1 MRIYI
6 HKEGYK
12 ILAVGFLILL
22 VLNIIVN
29 IVWADIELV
38 RWAFIICSLI
48 LYVFL
53 LFFFRL
59 PVRTME
65 PDPGLIYAPADG
77 KVVVIEETMEN
88 EYFKDLRLQ
97 VSIFMSPFNMHS
109 NRYPV
114 SGRIKY
120 VGYHPG
126 ENLGIKYV
134 GYHPGENLVA
144 WHPKSSELNERS
156 TIVIETADGT
166 EILIRQIAGAV
177 ARRIVTYSKK
187 DQNVLQGEE
196 LGFIKFGSR
205 VDVFLPV
212 GTEVE
217 IPILQQVKA
226 NKTIIAKI

>member
-1 MRIYI
+1 MRIHI

-12 ILAVGFLILL
+12 ILVFGFMALLI
-22 VLNIIVN
+22 LNIIVN
-29 IVWADIELV
+29 VIWVDMELV
-38 RWAFIICSLI
+38 RWAFIICSFMFYI
-48 LYVFL
+48 FI

-59 PVRTME
+59 PARTMQ

-77 KVVVIEETMEN
+77 KVVVIEETLEN
-88 EYFKDLRLQ
+88 EYFKDMRLQ
-97 VSIFMSPFNMHS
+97 ISIFMSPFNMHS

-126 ENLGIKYV
+126 QNM
-134 GYHPGENLVA
+134 VA

-156 TIVIETADGT
+156 TIVIETKDGT
-166 EILIRQIAGAV
+166 EILIRQIAGAI
-177 ARRIVTYSKK
+177 ARRIVTYAKENQ
-187 DQNVLQGEE
+187 DVMQGDE

-205 VDVFLPV
+205 VDIFLPI

-226 NKTIIAKI
+226 NKSIIAKI

>member
-1 MRIYI
+1 MRIHI

-12 ILAVGFLILL
+12 ILAYTFIALLIL
-22 VLNIIVN
+22 NIAVN
-29 IVWADIELV
+29 LIWKDHELV
-38 RWAFIICSLI
+38 KWALIACSFMF
-48 LYVFL
+48 YVFL

-59 PVRTME
+59 PVRTLE
-65 PDPGLIYAPADG
+65 PDQGLIYAPADG

-114 SGRIKY
+114 SGHIKY
-120 VGYHPG
+120 VCYHAG
-126 ENLGIKYV
+126 KY
-134 GYHPGENLVA
+134 LVA

-156 TIVIETADGT
+156 TIVIERKDGT
-166 EILIRQIAGAV
+166 EIMIRQIAGAV
-177 ARRIVTYSKK
+177 ARRIVTYAKENQ
-187 DQNVLQGEE
+187 DVLQGDE

-217 IPILQQVKA
+217 VPILQHVKA
-226 NKTIIAKI
+226 NKSIIAKI

>member
-1 MRIYI
+1 MSIHI

-12 ILAVGFLILL
+12 ILGFGFLVLL
-22 VLNIIVN
+22 ILNIIVN
-29 IVWADIELV
+29 IIWADIELL
-38 RWAFIICSLI
+38 RWAFIICSLM

-59 PVRTME
+59 PARSLET
-65 PDPGLIYAPADG
+65 DPGIIYAPADG
-77 KVVVIEETMEN
+77 KVVVIEEIMEN
-88 EYFKDLRLQ
+88 EYFRDLRLQ

-114 SGRIKY
+114 SGRVKY
-120 VGYHPG
+120 VCYHHG
-126 ENLGIKYV
+126 QNM
-134 GYHPGENLVA
+134 VA

-156 TIVIETADGT
+156 TIVIETKDGI
-166 EILIRQIAGAV
+166 EIMVRQIAGAV
-177 ARRIVTYSKK
+177 ARRIVTYSKENQ
-187 DQNVLQGEE
+187 DVLQGGE

-205 VDVFLPV
+205 VDIFLPV

>member
-1 MRIYI
+1 MIIKRI

-12 ILAVGFLILL
+12 ILGFGLIALI
-22 VLNIIVN
+22 VLNIAVS
-29 IVWADIELV
+29 
-38 RWAFIICSLI
+38 IIWSDLSLLKWGFFVSSFL
-48 LYVFL
+48 LYVFI
-53 LFFFRL
+53 LFFFRFPARHL
-59 PVRTME
+59 E

-88 EYFKDLRLQ
+88 EYFKDMRLQ

-120 VGYHPG
+120 VKYHKG
-126 ENLGIKYV
+126 SNM
-134 GYHPGENLVA
+134 VA

-156 TIVIETADGT
+156 TVVIQIEDGT
-166 EILIRQIAGAV
+166 DILVRQVAGAV
-177 ARRIVTYSKK
+177 ARRIVTYSKENEDVK
-187 DQNVLQGEE
+187 QGSE

-226 NKTIIAKI
+226 NKSIIAKI

>member
-1 MRIYI
+1 MKIHI

-12 ILAVGFLILL
+12 ILGFGLIILL
-22 VLNIIVN
+22 ILNIIVN
-29 IVWADIELV
+29 IFWADSGIV
-38 RWAFIICSLI
+38 KWAFFICSFM
-48 LYVFL
+48 LYIFL

-59 PVRTME
+59 PTRVFE
-65 PDPGLIYAPADG
+65 ADPELIYAPADG

-88 EYFKDLRLQ
+88 EYFKDMRLQ

-114 SGRIKY
+114 SGRVKY
-120 VGYHPG
+120 VCYHSG
-126 ENLGIKYV
+126 QNM
-134 GYHPGENLVA
+134 VA

-156 TIVIETADGT
+156 TIVIKTGVGT
-166 EILIRQIAGAV
+166 EIMIRQIAGAV
-177 ARRIVTYSKK
+177 ARRIVTYSKENS
-187 DQNVLQGEE
+187 DVLQGDE

-205 VDVFLPV
+205 VDLFLPV

-226 NKTIIAKI
+226 NKSIIAKI

>member
-1 MRIYI
+1 MSI

-12 ILAVGFLILL
+12 ILAFGFVSLLIINVIIYFILADNELL
-22 VLNIIVN
+22 
-29 IVWADIELV
+29 
-38 RWAFIICSLI
+38 RWAFIICSLM

-53 LFFFRL
+53 LFFFRWPERVL
-59 PVRTME
+59 E
-65 PDPGLIYAPADG
+65 PDHGLVYAPADG
-77 KVVVIEETMEN
+77 KVVVIEETEEK
-88 EYFKDLRLQ
+88 EYFNDTRLQ
-97 VSIFMSPFNMHS
+97 ISIFMSPFNVHS

-114 SGRIKY
+114 SGHIKY
-120 VGYHPG
+120 VRYHPG
-126 ENLGIKYV
+126 HKM
-134 GYHPGENLVA
+134 VA

-156 TIVIETADGT
+156 TIVIETKEGT

-177 ARRIVTYSKK
+177 ARRIVTYAKENQ
-187 DQNVLQGEE
+187 DVLQGDE

-226 NKTIIAKI
+226 NKSIIAKI

>member
-1 MRIYI
+1 MRIHI

-12 ILAVGFLILL
+12 ILVFGFIGLLILN
-22 VLNIIVN
+22 VVVNII
-29 IVWADIELV
+29 WADLEFV
-38 RWAFIICSLI
+38 RWVFFICSFL
-48 LYVFL
+48 LYIFL

-59 PVRTME
+59 PIRYFE
-65 PDPGLIYAPADG
+65 ADPGLIFAPADG

-88 EYFKDLRLQ
+88 EYFKDMRLQ

-114 SGRIKY
+114 SGNITY
-120 VGYHPG
+120 VCHHPG
-126 ENLGIKYV
+126 KNM
-134 GYHPGENLVA
+134 VA

-156 TIVIETADGT
+156 TIVIKINEGT
-166 EILIRQIAGAV
+166 EVMVRQIAGAV
-177 ARRIVTYSKK
+177 ARRIVTYARE
-187 DQNVLQGEE
+187 NTAIRQGDE

-205 VDVFLPV
+205 VDIFLPI

-226 NKTIIAKI
+226 NKSIIAKI

>member
-1 MRIYI
+1 MSI

-12 ILAVGFLILL
+12 ILIAGFLILIL
-22 VLNIIVN
+22 LNIFLNVFLTDRMLIKW
-29 IVWADIELV
+29 IFGIG
-38 RWAFIICSLI
+38 SLM

-59 PVRTME
+59 PARHLE

-77 KVVVIEETMEN
+77 KVVVIEETEEK
-88 EYFKDLRLQ
+88 EYFKDMRLQ

-114 SGRIKY
+114 SGYIKY

-126 ENLGIKYV
+126 HYM
-134 GYHPGENLVA
+134 VA
-144 WHPKSSELNERS
+144 RYPKSSELNERN
-156 TIVIETADGT
+156 TVVIETSKGV
-166 EILIRQIAGAV
+166 EVLVRQIAGAV
-177 ARRIVTYSKK
+177 ARRIVTYAKK
-187 DQNVLQGEE
+187 DQEVKQGDE

-205 VDVFLPV
+205 VDIFLPL

-226 NKTIIAKI
+226 NKSIIAKI

>member
-1 MRIYI
+1 MKIHI

-12 ILAVGFLILL
+12 ILGFGLIILL
-22 VLNIIVN
+22 ILNIIVN
-29 IVWADIELV
+29 IFWADSGIV
-38 RWAFIICSLI
+38 KWAFFICSFM
-48 LYVFL
+48 LYIFL

-59 PVRTME
+59 PTRVFE
-65 PDPGLIYAPADG
+65 ADPELIYAPADG

-88 EYFKDLRLQ
+88 EYFKDMRLQ

-114 SGRIKY
+114 SGRVKY
-120 VGYHPG
+120 VCYHSG
-126 ENLGIKYV
+126 QNM
-134 GYHPGENLVA
+134 VA

-156 TIVIETADGT
+156 TIVIKTGVGT
-166 EILIRQIAGAV
+166 EIMIRQIAGAV
-177 ARRIVTYSKK
+177 ARRIVTYSKENA
-187 DQNVLQGEE
+187 DVLQGDE

-205 VDVFLPV
+205 VDLFLPV

-226 NKTIIAKI
+226 NKSIIAKI